1 MLEPTW
7 GGSRLKLGMVP
18 GHGWVERGS
27 SQVIRLSNTE
37 VRSAYE
43 LLILVI

>member
-1 MLEPTW
+1 MLEPTR
-7 GGSRLKLGMVP
+7 GGSGLKLGTVS

-27 SQVIRLSNTE
+27 SQVIQPSNTE

-43 LLILVI
+43 LLMLFI